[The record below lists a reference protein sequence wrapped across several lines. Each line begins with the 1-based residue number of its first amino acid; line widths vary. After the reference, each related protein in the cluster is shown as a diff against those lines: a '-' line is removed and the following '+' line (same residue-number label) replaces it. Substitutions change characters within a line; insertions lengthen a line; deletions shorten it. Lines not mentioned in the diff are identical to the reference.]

1 MPDKKTVPERVKEI
15 YEKKPQQLNG
25 APEVQKC
32 GQFITS
38 LFVNSGLNPKSKEG
52 KIYGLAING
61 IKQAH
66 FLLSRA
72 NEKGIDFAE
81 PTVQK
86 LIIEATD
93 YIVENHDNPKQAD
106 NCKICKKFV
115 VEAKSASATSS
126 VSAKGKTSAA
136 VGATKEDHKILE
148 TFVNTVGIP
157 KTGINKKNIPDLLK
171 KALDDPE
178 IENVKNQIKGSKK
191 VPSLYVGTKPYRFDL
206 VAKSCVQALKDSIAQ
221 DSPKYW
227 KEGYFYKSK
236 SITT

>member
-15 YEKKPQQLNG
+15 YEKKPQQLDG

-61 IKQAH
+61 IKEAH
-66 FLLSRA
+66 SLLSRA
-72 NEKGIDFAE
+72 NEEGIDFAE
-81 PTVQK
+81 LAVQK

-93 YIVENHDNPKQAD
+93 YIVENHDDPKEAD

-115 VEAKSASATSS
+115 VEAKSASGTSS
-126 VSAKGKTSAA
+126 QPAKGKTSAT
-136 VGATKEDHKILE
+136 VGATEEDHKILE

-171 KALDDPE
+171 KALDDPS
-178 IENVKNQIKGSKK
+178 IENVKLQEKGSKK
-191 VPSLYVGTKPYRFDL
+191 VPSFYVGEKPYRFDL
-206 VAKSCVQALKDSIAQ
+206 VAKSCNNALKENVQQES
-221 DSPKYW
+221 SKYW

-236 SITT
+236 VS